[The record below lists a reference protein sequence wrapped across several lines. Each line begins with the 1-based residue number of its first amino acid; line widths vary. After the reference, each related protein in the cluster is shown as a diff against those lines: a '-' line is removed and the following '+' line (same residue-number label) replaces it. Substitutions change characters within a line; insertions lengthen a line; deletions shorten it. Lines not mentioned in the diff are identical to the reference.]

1 MDKSKYLKFKSKSQL
16 QSMLREINI
25 NYIIYMI
32 TLILFSYQNLIKY
45 NCQNIHYSEFAQQ
58 IEIPTRSKFKTVKV
72 N

>member
-1 MDKSKYLKFKSKSQL
+1 MFKIQIKVSASLYAQ
-16 QSMLREINI
+16 R